1 MALWP
6 LSLMLV
12 STAEFLVE
20 ISISTFLPS
29 GCVETRPVQERAA
42 SNKTPTADAEERT
55 TQVRNLHAILS
66 RIVLEKGSQKLK
78 VL

>member
-1 MALWP
+1 
-6 LSLMLV
+6 MLV

-20 ISISTFLPS
+20 NVEISISTFLPG